1 LNSEGV
7 LVDGLGP
14 FNLINPGTAREQ
26 DRKRLDTICFN
37 VFILMNLFN
46 MINCRVLDTAEHSE
60 KNVFKTLC
68 KFKMGCPPLPEH
80 SIFWLVLAGE
90 ILLQHAIINTGAGEL
105 LFNTSE
111 LTRTE
116 QIICWVIGSLSL
128 PVNLIVK
135 QIKVDKFAFVQ
146 SINLERVDPEE
157 FINKFMGWFE
167 SIEKKVNRTL
177 NNESE
182 DVSENIE
189 LHKIFMTMADADE
202 LVPIESL

>member
-1 LNSEGV
+1 
-7 LVDGLGP
+7 
-14 FNLINPGTAREQ
+14 
-26 DRKRLDTICFN
+26 
-37 VFILMNLFN
+37 

-128 PVNLIVK
+128 PINLIVK

-167 SIEKKVNRTL
+167 SIEKKG
-177 NNESE
+177 E
-182 DVSENIE
+182 
-189 LHKIFMTMADADE
+189 
-202 LVPIESL
+202 